1 MGKGSRFL
9 TAERE
14 WHGKVGSHLVDGTGR
29 DGTGVHDFLAGRDH
43 GTGRE
48 QVGNSVGN
56 IVGKSVGNVVGLWPR
71 DAVRNGW
78 EHDRERRLETTVEKR
93 KFYRV
98 LFVNCYHLCSLY
110 AHVLLS

>member
-29 DGTGVHDFLAGRDH
+29 DGTGRDGTGRDGSPRFLGGTGSWNGS

-48 QVGNSVGN
+48 FG
-56 IVGKSVGNVVGLWPR
+56 R
-71 DAVRNGW
+71 
-78 EHDRERRLETTVEKR
+78 EHSREIGRERS
-93 KFYRV
+93 RV
-98 LFVNCYHLCSLY
+98 MAARCSPEWLGTRSGTQ
-110 AHVLLS
+110 AGDNG